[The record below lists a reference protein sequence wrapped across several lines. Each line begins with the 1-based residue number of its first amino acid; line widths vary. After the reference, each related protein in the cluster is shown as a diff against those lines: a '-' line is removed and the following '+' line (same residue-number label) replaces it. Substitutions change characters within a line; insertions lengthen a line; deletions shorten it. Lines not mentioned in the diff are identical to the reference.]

1 MQSVCDLLSLQQ
13 TKQQCLI
20 TSGLDL
26 SCLLVA
32 CTGGLGRA
40 ECGQKAA
47 LTVCAGP
54 EALEP
59 KACQGLAAGQQCGA
73 TRVDS

>member
-1 MQSVCDLLSLQQ
+1 MLLLMPSSERLS
-13 TKQQCLI
+13 T
-20 TSGLDL
+20 TNVDL

-32 CTGGLGRA
+32 AGCTGGLGRA

-47 LTVCAGP
+47 LAVCAGS

-59 KACQGLAAGQQCGA
+59 EACQGLAAGQQCGS